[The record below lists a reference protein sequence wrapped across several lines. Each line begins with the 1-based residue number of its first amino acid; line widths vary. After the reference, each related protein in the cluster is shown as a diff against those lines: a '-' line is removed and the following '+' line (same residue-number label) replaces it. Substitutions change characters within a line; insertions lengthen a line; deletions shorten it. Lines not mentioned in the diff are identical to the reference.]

1 MPLVKHVFFFQLGA
15 AMPFVFLE
23 EPPVKDES
31 RSAPELSEYKPFGN
45 MESRNSLQGR
55 VEIPMLLWALRPPV
69 GGRVL
74 EVGCGRGI
82 ALPVLAERL
91 RPSSLVGVDIDPA
104 LVAIA
109 RRQMRAAELDVTV
122 LEGDVRELPFDDGS
136 FDLVIDFGTC
146 YHVGGGVSGARTALS
161 EIGRVLR
168 PGGRFVHET
177 PVAQHLAHP
186 VRSFGRRLPWA
197 TQSALVS
204 ERRAILWSMRRKSA
218 LPRSATDNRDGE

>member
-1 MPLVKHVFFFQLGA
+1 
-15 AMPFVFLE
+15 
-23 EPPVKDES
+23 
-31 RSAPELSEYKPFGN
+31 
-45 MESRNSLQGR
+45 
-55 VEIPMLLWALRPPV
+55 MLLRALLPPV

-91 RPSSLVGVDIDPA
+91 RPASLVGVDVDPA

-109 RRQMRAAELDVTV
+109 RRQMSASALDVTV

-146 YHVGGGVSGARTALS
+146 YHVGGGVSGACAALS

-186 VRSFGRRLPWA
+186 ARSFGRRLPWT
-197 TQSALVS
+197 TQPALLP

-218 LPRSATDNRDGE
+218 LPRSASDDRGGK

>member
-1 MPLVKHVFFFQLGA
+1 MPSVS
-15 AMPFVFLE
+15 LE
-23 EPPVKDES
+23 VPPVQDRS
-31 RSAPELSEYKPFGN
+31 RRAPASSEYEPFGN
-45 MESRNSLQGR
+45 MESRNGLQRR
-55 VEIPMLLWALRPPV
+55 VEIPMLLRASRPV

-91 RPSSLVGVDIDPA
+91 RPASLVGVDVDPA

-109 RRQMRAAELDVTV
+109 RRQMRASALDVTV

-146 YHVGGGVSGARTALS
+146 YHVGGGVSGARAALS

-186 VRSFGRRLPWA
+186 ARSFGRRLPWT
-197 TQSALVS
+197 TQPALLP
-204 ERRAILWSMRRKSA
+204 ERRAIPRSMRRVGA
-218 LPRSATDNRDGE
+218 PRSASDDRGGE

>member
-1 MPLVKHVFFFQLGA
+1 
-15 AMPFVFLE
+15 
-23 EPPVKDES
+23 
-31 RSAPELSEYKPFGN
+31 
-45 MESRNSLQGR
+45 MESRNGLQRR
-55 VEIPMLLWALRPPV
+55 VEIPMLLRALRPPV

-91 RPSSLVGVDIDPA
+91 RPASLVGVDVDPA

-109 RRQMRAAELDVTV
+109 RRQMRASALDVTV

-146 YHVGGGVSGARTALS
+146 YHVGGGVSGARAALS

-186 VRSFGRRLPWA
+186 ARSFGRRLPWT
-197 TQSALVS
+197 TQPALLP

-218 LPRSATDNRDGE
+218 LPRSASDDRGGE

>member
-1 MPLVKHVFFFQLGA
+1 MPSVS
-15 AMPFVFLE
+15 LE
-23 EPPVKDES
+23 EPPVQDRS
-31 RSAPELSEYKPFGN
+31 RRAPESSEYEPFGN
-45 MESRNSLQGR
+45 MESRNGVQRR
-55 VEIPMLLWALRPPV
+55 VEIPMLLRALRPPV

-91 RPSSLVGVDIDPA
+91 RPASLVGVDIDPA

-122 LEGDVRELPFDDGS
+122 LEGDIRELPFDDGS

-146 YHVGGGVSGARTALS
+146 YHVGGGVSGARAALS

-168 PGGRFVHET
+168 PGGRFIHET

-186 VRSFGRRLPWA
+186 ARSFRRRLPWT
-197 TQSALVS
+197 TQPVLLP
-204 ERRAILWSMRRKSA
+204 ERRAILWSMRRKSTF
-218 LPRSATDNRDGE
+218 PRSASDDRGGE